1 MTALTISKA
10 RQDLAEVVN
19 RVAYRGERVVIRR
32 RGKRLA
38 ALIPI
43 EDLDRLEALEDRLDG
58 EAAKKALAESKERIS
73 YAKVRKGLG
82 LK

>member
-19 RVAYRGERVVIRR
+19 RVAYKGERFVIRR
-32 RGKRLA
+32 RGKKLA
-38 ALIPI
+38 ALIPV
-43 EDLDRLEALEDRLDG
+43 EDLEALEALEDRLDVQ
-58 EAAKKALAESKERIS
+58 AAKKALAESNERIP
-73 YAKVRKGLG
+73 YAKVRKELG